1 MPMDTFDSVALSV
14 FLLLLSAV
22 AARLTF
28 WKAGRQLLSLRVI
41 LCPVLLCAIATL
53 LLSTWHHWN
62 APHRRVYQLL
72 LIVSSMV
79 VNVGQF
85 AMHYHEQ
92 MKAAQ
97 KKAEGIYH
105 L

>member
-1 MPMDTFDSVALSV
+1 
-14 FLLLLSAV
+14 
-22 AARLTF
+22 
-28 WKAGRQLLSLRVI
+28 
-41 LCPVLLCAIATL
+41 
-53 LLSTWHHWN
+53 
-62 APHRRVYQLL
+62 
-72 LIVSSMV
+72 MV
-79 VNVGQF
+79 VSIGQF